1 MPDSLC
7 YRWALDTL
15 SAQGTWPLDLPHD
28 HNPEASGVVV
38 HSARESSGPDSVKQ
52 LAVACI
58 NRGGTRQEV
67 DHSLAWTE
75 FHVPVLSAFYIGALT
90 TVKQILSTGN
100 VWTQGVVPTPEDV
113 RRLVPQVRGVPDVIS
128 RVPGLKKNT
137 AQVCLQVQ
145 RKQQMLWW
153 TLWDQC
159 TMICA
164 FPPPVP
170 FHPAFQDQILGALDW
185 PRLRFC
191 RVTRWCCWSPGLPSC
206 LI

>member
-15 SAQGTWPLDLPHD
+15 SAQGTWPLVLPHD

-90 TVKQILSTGN
+90 TVKQIFSTGN

-128 RVPGLKKNT
+128 RVPGLKKILHRFVSRYSGSSRCSGEPCETN
-137 AQVCLQVQ
+137 AP
-145 RKQQMLWW
+145 WS
-153 TLWDQC
+153 
-159 TMICA
+159 
-164 FPPPVP
+164 VP
-170 FHPAFQDQILGALDW
+170 FLLLCLSILLFRIRSLVLWTDPGWGFVEWQGGVVEAQDFLLA
-185 PRLRFC
+185 
-191 RVTRWCCWSPGLPSC
+191 
-206 LI
+206 